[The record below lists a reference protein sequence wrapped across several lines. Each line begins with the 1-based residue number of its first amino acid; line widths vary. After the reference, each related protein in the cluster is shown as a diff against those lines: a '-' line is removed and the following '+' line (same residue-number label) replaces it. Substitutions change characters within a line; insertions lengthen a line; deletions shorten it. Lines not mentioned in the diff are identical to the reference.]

1 MCWWGDLVS
10 ILTIRL
16 QGSSWLGSWKP
27 HGTQPHPPLCV
38 TLDFSP
44 TCSTHSPHCPPP
56 PPPISSDVLD
66 IPSQGLC
73 THRLSLSLV
82 YSLPSLPPLG
92 WSLLIP
98 LVLSSLS
105 FSLSCPHWTSPS
117 WALRDHPV
125 LLNRAQIGFVA
136 KWLLFVWDFSFETPS
151 PPPSTPLLG
160 IYPEQIITEKDT
172 YTRTFTEAIFTVS
185 KTWK

>member
-10 ILTIRL
+10 ILTIRF

-27 HGTQPHPPLCV
+27 HGTQPRPLLHI
-38 TLDFSP
+38 TLDLSP
-44 TCSTHSPHCPPP
+44 TCSTHSPPCPLPHFLWCARHP
-56 PPPISSDVLD
+56 FSGSL
-66 IPSQGLC
+66 
-73 THRLSLSLV
+73 HRPSLSLV

-105 FSLSCPHWTSPS
+105 CPHWTRP
-117 WALRDHPV
+117 WRALIDHPV

-136 KWLLFVWDFSFETPS
+136 KWLLFVWGFSFETPS

-160 IYPEQIITEKDT
+160 IYPEKII
-172 YTRTFTEAIFTVS
+172 I
-185 KTWK
+185 